1 MNKLLAGLAVLSLS
15 ACAQN
20 AQEISAAYT
29 SPETYA
35 DFSCRQVYD
44 ESRRVSARTTELA
57 GVQDKQAQDDAAA
70 TAVALILFWPA
81 AFLINGDDETAH
93 ELARLKG
100 QMEAL
105 EEVNTAKKCGIVFR
119 ADPAD
124 SGEKTETTDA

>member
-1 MNKLLAGLAVLSLS
+1 MKKMLAGLAVLSLS

-20 AQEISAAYT
+20 AEEITAAYT

-44 ESRRVSARTTELA
+44 ESRRVSARTTELT

-93 ELARLKG
+93 ELSRLKG
-100 QMEAL
+100 QMDAL
-105 EEVNTAKKCGIVFR
+105 EEVNTAKNCGITFH
-119 ADPAD
+119 ADPA
-124 SGEKTETTDA
+124 ETAEADESTDA